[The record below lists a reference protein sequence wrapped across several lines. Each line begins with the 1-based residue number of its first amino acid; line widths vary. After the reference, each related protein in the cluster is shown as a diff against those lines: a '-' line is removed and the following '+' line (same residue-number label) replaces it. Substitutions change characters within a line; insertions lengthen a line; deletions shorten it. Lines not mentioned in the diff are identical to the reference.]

1 MDKAAISFVKKGE
14 RIDEIGFGGLK
25 LIQKP
30 DEFCYGVDSVILAD
44 FAAKRCKKK
53 PDVIVDLGT
62 GTGVIPLILCHKT
75 HASIIYGIDV
85 QKEACEKAVRN
96 AVLNR
101 VEDRLTFLQGDVKDE
116 ESVWLGKLRERADM
130 VICNPPYFK
139 AGGAVISEHSVK
151 AVARHEI
158 KASLEDFMRCAS
170 CVLKDKGELFM
181 VHRPSRIV
189 DLCCFGRKY
198 GLEMKEIRFVSPE
211 KGKVP
216 NILLVHFVKGGGAEV
231 KILPELAIHETNGT
245 YTDELL
251 QIYEKSYKPAYD
263 Y

>member
-1 MDKAAISFVKKGE
+1 MYKTGLSFVKTGE

-53 PDVIVDLGT
+53 PDIIVDLGT
-62 GTGVIPLILCHKT
+62 GTGVIPLILWHKT
-75 HASIIYGIDV
+75 ETSLIYGIDV
-85 QKEACEKAVRN
+85 QEEACEKAMRN
-96 AVLNR
+96 AALNHA
-101 VEDRLTFLQGDVKDE
+101 EDRVLFFQGDVKDE
-116 ESVWLGKLRERADM
+116 GSKWLINLRERADM
-130 VICNPPYFK
+130 VVCNPPYFK
-139 AGGAVISEHSVK
+139 AGSAIISDQSAK
-151 AVARHEI
+151 AIARHEI

-198 GLEMKEIRFVSPE
+198 GLEMKAIRFVSPAKE
-211 KGKVP
+211 TVP
-216 NILLVHFVKGGGAEV
+216 NILLVHFVKGGGTEV
-231 KILPELAIHETNGT
+231 KILPELAVHEADGT
-245 YTDELL
+245 YTKELL
-251 QIYEKSYKPAYD
+251 QIYEKSDESAYD